1 MSASIFERVADELG
15 LPPDRSEKLV
25 RAMIREIRKRAHK
38 GRGVKIPNL
47 GAFSVEDGT
56 LTFTPRPSVAR
67 AVNQRFE
74 GLSEERVALPEVE
87 ETSGKGEGP
96 TTITRGFDMG
106 AWDPLDTGSG
116 AASSGASERGRPES
130 GEADAPSS
138 PADTDEFEIPTD
150 GPDTD
155 EFEAPVDEPDESA
168 NEPAAAAPAGEPAAE
183 ASTEASDP
191 DSWNVGA
198 ARPLSDE
205 PSDEDEVPASPARL
219 RDDDDVPQAED
230 DIDAAAP
237 PSVDDHRSAEAE
249 PDPYEPSGFSASDT
263 EDESQ
268 AATGDEEEEPNIW
281 ASDSAWDFSTVTSKD
296 VDGTDDEERET
307 EASDQEEDD
316 LPSYRPPDADEQ
328 EAENQPSRSIFDF
341 DEEEKEKRE
350 PPKTTKIEA
359 AEFEQESD
367 KEESEGSRTVTVLS
381 ITVILLLALAGGWI
395 VLGQQ
400 GIVPSPGRVLGFEAG
415 VTTAQNTQAQ
425 TERTDPDATSGA
437 ATPSPAGSDASS
449 DGSADQPQASETT
462 PAAGETSGSSG
473 FDRAAGGFTIAVA
486 SRPSQSGAEAMVDQF
501 RRNLSDTDYPVD
513 IVSATA
519 DGTTR
524 YRVGVGQFSTRAEA
538 NRVRGELQNRLPDG
552 AWPVPIE

>member
-47 GAFSVEDGT
+47 GSFSVEDGT

-116 AASSGASERGRPES
+116 AASSGASEAPSPES
-130 GEADAPSS
+130 GDASSS

-150 GPDTD
+150 APDTD
-155 EFEAPVDEPDESA
+155 EFEAPVDEPDE
-168 NEPAAAAPAGEPAAE
+168 PAHDTDTTSPEDDPAAE
-183 ASTEASDP
+183 ASTKESDP
-191 DSWNVGA
+191 HSWDMGA
-198 ARPLSDE
+198 ARPVADETSDE
-205 PSDEDEVPASPARL
+205 HEVPAGPARL
-219 RDDDDVPQAED
+219 RDEEDVPQED
-230 DIDAAAP
+230 DELDASAP
-237 PSVDDHRSAEAE
+237 PSVDDYRTEEAE

-263 EDESQ
+263 EDES
-268 AATGDEEEEPNIW
+268 ASAVADEEEEPNIW
-281 ASDSAWDFSTVTSKD
+281 ASDSAWDFSTVTSDD
-296 VDGTDDEERET
+296 VDGTDDDERET
-307 EASDQEEDD
+307 QASDQEEDD

-341 DEEEKEKRE
+341 EEEEKEKSE

-359 AEFEQESD
+359 AEFEDEPAE
-367 KEESEGSRTVTVLS
+367 EESGGSKTVTVLS
-381 ITVILLLALAGGWI
+381 VTVILLLALAGGWI

-400 GIVPSPGRVLGFEAG
+400 GIVPSPERVLGFEAG
-415 VTTAQNTQAQ
+415 VTTAQNGQAQ
-425 TERTDPDATSGA
+425 TKPTEPDATSGA
-437 ATPSPAGSDASS
+437 ATTSP
-449 DGSADQPQASETT
+449 DGSDQPQASEPS
-462 PAAGETSGSSG
+462 PAAGETSSPAG

-501 RRNLSDTDYPVD
+501 RRNLSDTVYPVD

-538 NRVRGELQNRLPDG
+538 NRVRAELQNRLPDG